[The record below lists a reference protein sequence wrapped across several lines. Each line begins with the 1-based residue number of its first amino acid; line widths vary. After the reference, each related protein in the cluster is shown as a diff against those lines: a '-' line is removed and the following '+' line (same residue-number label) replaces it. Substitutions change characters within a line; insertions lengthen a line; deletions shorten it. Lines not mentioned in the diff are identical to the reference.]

1 MNNQDE
7 KLVLEQEA
15 AASEKKALE
24 IVKNKLDIVCNPM
37 GEFVWNVGE
46 KLKNAVVNLW
56 RKGVAFVSPLP
67 EKGKNALI
75 FAMGWCKDKVIA
87 PVVRD
92 VKTTFSK
99 IGKVLSAYKGGFDS
113 GNAALKEA
121 FHNTKPT
128 LIKWGKNIVPFV
140 SVALCACVIAVGLN
154 LNFVLKVEYDGEFV
168 GYIDS
173 ESTFDAAKLE
183 VNSRVALLEDD
194 EFIKTPTY
202 KLAVAGDNKVID
214 ADQLTDNLIMAS
226 SDTVTEASGLY
237 VGGKFMGAVEDG
249 SGAKQYLS
257 AKLQEYESKYPDA
270 VVTLANDTKLNDG
283 LYPNESLISY
293 DEMME
298 LIKGEVQTEK
308 IYYVK
313 KGDTLSEIANDN
325 GLTTREL
332 MALNPGLKP
341 TSIHSGDKV
350 ILQASEPLI
359 RVQVVYTS
367 TYQEKIAYST
377 KKTPSSKYNVGY
389 SKTTTKGVNGLK
401 EVTAEITLIDG
412 EETNR
417 EILAATVLKE
427 PVTEQI
433 TYGTRRVSYGGS
445 YSGSVSNLGTGRFKW
460 PVGGNGGYI
469 SCYLYGYYG
478 HTGIDIAAPKGTP
491 IYAAD
496 SGTVVKAVKQS
507 YGYGWHI
514 IIDHGNGYT
523 TYYAHNSALYVSPGQ
538 TVTKGQHIAS
548 MGRTGNATGNHLHF
562 EVRYYGKVKNPLDY
576 L

>member
-7 KLVLEQEA
+7 KNVVEQA
-15 AASEKKALE
+15 AASEKKAPDL
-24 IVKNKLDIVCNPM
+24 VKILDTVCDPM
-37 GEFVWNVGE
+37 GEFVWNLGE
-46 KLKNAVVNLW
+46 KIKNGALDLL

-67 EKGKNALI
+67 EKGKNALL
-75 FAMGWCKDKVIA
+75 AAASLCKEKVID
-87 PVVRD
+87 PVVLDAR
-92 VKTTFSK
+92 TNFSK
-99 IGKVLSAYKGGFDS
+99 LADVLSAYKGGFGA

-121 FHNTKPT
+121 FNNTKPS
-128 LIKWGKNIVPFV
+128 LIKWGKNILPFA
-140 SVALCACVIAVGLN
+140 SVAACACVIALGLN
-154 LNFVLKVEYDGEFV
+154 LNFVLKVEYNGEFV
-168 GYIDS
+168 GYINS
-173 ESTFDAAKLE
+173 ESTFDAAKTE

-202 KLAVAGDNKVID
+202 HLAVAGEKKVID
-214 ADQLTDNLIMAS
+214 ADQLTDNLILAS

-249 SGAKQYLS
+249 SGAKQYLT

-270 VVTLANDTKLNDG
+270 VVTLANNAELNDG

-293 DEMME
+293 DEMMN

-313 KGDTLSEIANDN
+313 KGDTLSEIANSN

-350 ILQASEPLI
+350 LLQASEPLI

-412 EETNR
+412 AETNR

-445 YSGSVSNLGTGRFKW
+445 YGGSVSNLGTGKFKW
-460 PVGGNGGYI
+460 PVGPPGGYI

-523 TYYAHNSALYVSPGQ
+523 TYYAHNSALFVSPGQ
-538 TVTKGQHIAS
+538 KVTKGQHIAN

-562 EVRYYGKVKNPLDY
+562 EVRYNGKVKNPVDY